1 MSPARQT
8 HGVSFRR
15 HAVPAVSS
23 VGMLA
28 VVGFQN
34 PDPLTHE
41 GLQDGEILT
50 LSSLPHLL
58 AELLPKRGLSLIYSF
73 GTQGHGLKGKDGIN
87 A

>member
-8 HGVSFRR
+8 YGVSIRR

-23 VGMLA
+23 VGTLA
-28 VVGFQN
+28 AVDFQN

-41 GLQDGEILT
+41 GLQDGEILI

-58 AELLPKRGLSLIYSF
+58 AELLPKTGLSLICSF
-73 GTQGHGLKGKDGIN
+73 GTQWHGLKGKDGIN